1 MGRRGELSR
10 MSNLIELVLDQILDD
25 VAVGDITSIKYLLSD
40 LEENALR
47 SLLSEERLRE
57 IDD

>member
-10 MSNLIELVLDQILDD
+10 MSNLVELVLEQILDD
-25 VAVGDITSIKYLLSD
+25 IAVGDVTSIEYLLSN

-57 IDD
+57 VDD

>member
-10 MSNLIELVLDQILDD
+10 MSNLVELVLEQILDD
-25 VAVGDITSIKYLLSD
+25 VAVGDVTSIEYLLSD

-47 SLLSEERLRE
+47 SFLSEERLRE
-57 IDD
+57 VDD

>member
-1 MGRRGELSR
+1 

>member
-10 MSNLIELVLDQILDD
+10 MSNLVELVLEQILDD
-25 VAVGDITSIKYLLSD
+25 IAVGDVTSIEYLLSD

-47 SLLSEERLRE
+47 SFLSEEKLRE
-57 IDD
+57 VDD

>member
-10 MSNLIELVLDQILDD
+10 MSNLVELVLEQILDD
-25 VAVGDITSIKYLLSD
+25 IAVGDVTSIEYLLSD

-57 IDD
+57 VDD